1 MASQDA
7 LEPTNMCL
15 WGLMPSWPSKPA
27 AGAATMPSSGMV
39 VGPAE
44 PHTLQKVRT
53 PLGDD

>member
-1 MASQDA
+1 MW
-7 LEPTNMCL
+7 LC
-15 WGLMPSWPSKPA
+15 GLMPSSPSRLA

-53 PLGDD
+53 PFGDD